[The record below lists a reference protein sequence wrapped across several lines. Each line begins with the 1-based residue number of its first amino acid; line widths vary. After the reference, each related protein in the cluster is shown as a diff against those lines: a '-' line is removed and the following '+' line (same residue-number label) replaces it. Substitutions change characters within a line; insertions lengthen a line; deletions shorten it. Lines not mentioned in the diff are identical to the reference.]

1 MKESNW
7 LSKELNRDSVE
18 VENNKKDLIKKI
30 KSLDKDIIS
39 NTVVT
44 DNQKKE
50 FGFVWRLR
58 KVLGI

>member
-7 LSKELNRDSVE
+7 LNKELNRDSVE

-30 KSLDKDIIS
+30 KSLDKNIIS